1 MDERLLKAYN
11 IELAHLREMGAE
23 FAAEFPKV
31 AARLSMEGLEVAD
44 PYVERLLEG
53 FAFMSARVQVKLD
66 AEFPRF
72 TQSLLDIVYP
82 NYLSPT
88 PSFAVV
94 EMAFNN
100 ANSALAIGPE
110 VPRGTRITA
119 PLQRAD
125 LARCNF
131 TTAHTVRLWPIEI
144 ETASYFVYAP
154 DLPLNQIKT
163 KQPIRGGVRIRLKAL
178 AGSRFSAIQCNELNF
193 YLSSENEQAL
203 VLYEAIMANRQ
214 GVLIMS
220 EGQEVKYLPP
230 SSVQEVGFE
239 ISEALLPAD
248 NREFQGYRNL
258 REYFAFPQRFLF
270 FKLHGLKEVFE
281 QIDSAD
287 CEMVFLSANSFN
299 ALETS
304 VDKTAFSLWSVP
316 VANLFPL
323 KSDRVFVDG
332 SRFEYQVI
340 VDRTH
345 PIDFEVFSIDKVFG
359 IRSDSDVKTEFK
371 PFYAQGTGDFERS
384 THAYFTLRRE
394 PRTLT
399 NRQLTHGARTGYLGT
414 EVFLS
419 LVDEREAPFAHSIQ
433 QLAIDVTATNR
444 DLPLLIPIGNLA
456 KLTIATEAPV
466 LHCKTM
472 AGPSRPRTG
481 FADGDYAWRLIGHL
495 TQNYLSIFETGQGS
509 AVTALQE
516 MLVLYIDAVDQVSKR
531 QIEGIVA
538 LDSKPIV
545 RRLPISG
552 PIVFGRG
559 LAISVTLAESNF
571 AGSGAYLFGAVLE
584 RFFAQ
589 HVSINS
595 FVETTLIS
603 TTRGFIAKWPARTG
617 NKPIG

>member
-53 FAFMSARVQVKLD
+53 FAFMSARVQVKLN

-94 EMAFNN
+94 ELVF
-100 ANSALAIGPE
+100 SAESGSVIPGFS
-110 VPRGTRITA
+110 VDRGSRVTA
-119 PLQRAD
+119 PLLRSD

-131 TTAHTVRLWPIEI
+131 TTAHTLRLWPIVI
-144 ETASYFVYAP
+144 ESASYFIYAP

-163 KQPIRGGVRIRLKAL
+163 IEPVRGGVRLRLK
-178 AGSRFSAIQCNELNF
+178 IQGDFEFKAFDCNELVF
-193 YLSSENEQAL
+193 YLSAPNEQAL
-203 VLYEAIMANRQ
+203 LLYEAIMANKQ
-214 GVLIMS
+214 GALVLCSGKIV
-220 EGQEVKYLPP
+220 QFLPP
-230 SSVQEVGFE
+230 SCIQAMGFE
-239 ISEALLPAD
+239 PDESLLPAD
-248 NREFQGYRNL
+248 SREFQGYRNL
-258 REYFAFPQRFLF
+258 REYFAFSSRFLF
-270 FKLHGLKEVFE
+270 FKLIGLLESFKK
-281 QIDSAD
+281 IDAND
-287 CEMVFLSANSFN
+287 CEIVFLSGDSFE
-299 ALETS
+299 ALETL
-304 VDKTAFSLWSVP
+304 VDKTAFSLSSVP
-316 VANLFPL
+316 IANLFPI

-345 PIDFEVFSIDKVFG
+345 PFDYEIYSIDKVLG
-359 IRSDSDVKTEFK
+359 VRPDSDTNIEFK
-371 PFYAQGTGDFERS
+371 AFYAQGTGNFERS
-384 THAYFTLRRE
+384 THAYFSTRRE

-399 NRQLTHGARTGYLGT
+399 SKQLTHGARTGYLGT
-414 EVFLS
+414 EVFLT
-419 LVDEREAPFAHSIQ
+419 LVDENEAPYPQVIQ
-433 QLAIDVTATNR
+433 QLAVDVFATNR
-444 DLPLLIPIGNLA
+444 DLPLLIPIGSLA
-456 KLTIATEAPV
+456 KLSIETDAPIRF
-466 LHCKTM
+466 CKTL

-481 FADGDYAWRLIGHL
+481 FADGDHAWRLIGHL

-516 MLVLYIDAVDQVSKR
+516 MLALYTDPSDQVAKR
-531 QIEGIVA
+531 QVEAIVG
-538 LDSKPIV
+538 LDSNPVV
-545 RRLPISG
+545 RRLPLSG

-559 LAISVTLAESNF
+559 LAITITLAETNF
-571 AGSGAYLFGAVLE
+571 AGAGAYLFGAVLE

-595 FVETTLIS
+595 FVETTLMS
-603 TTRGFIAKWPARTG
+603 TTRGRIAKWPARTG
-617 NKPIG
+617 RKPIG

>member
-94 EMAFNN
+94 EMVFNPEF
-100 ANSALAIGPE
+100 SALIPGPI
-110 VPRGTRITA
+110 VPRGTRISA

-125 LARCNF
+125 LARCGF
-131 TTAHTVRLWPIEI
+131 TSAHEMRLWPIAI
-144 ETASYFVYAP
+144 EAASYFVFAP
-154 DLPLNQIKT
+154 DLPLKQIKT
-163 KQPIRGGVRIRLKAL
+163 KEPVRGGVRIRLKSL
-178 AGSRFSAIQCNELNF
+178 VGCRFDTLGCDELKF
-193 YLSSENEQAL
+193 YLSGPNEQAL
-203 VLYEAIMANRQ
+203 MLYESIMANRQ
-214 GVLIMS
+214 GILVLAGG
-220 EGQEVKYLPP
+220 EVVKYLPP
-230 SSVQEVGFE
+230 TCVQEVGFA
-239 ISEALLPAD
+239 IDEALLPAD
-248 NREFQGYRNL
+248 SREFQGYRNL
-258 REYFAFPQRFLF
+258 REYFAFSQRFLF
-270 FKLHGLKEVFE
+270 IKLTGLMEALQHV
-281 QIDSAD
+281 DSAD
-287 CEMVFLSANSFN
+287 CEIVFLSGNSFEV
-299 ALETS
+299 LETTI
-304 VDKTAFSLWSVP
+304 DKAAFALWAVP
-316 VANLFPL
+316 VANLFPI
-323 KSDRVFVDG
+323 KSDRVFVDD

-345 PIDFEVFSIDKVFG
+345 PIDYEVFSIDKVQG
-359 IRSDSDVKTEFK
+359 VRSDSDTKTEFK

-384 THAYFTLRRE
+384 THAYYTVRRE

-399 NRQLTHGARTGYLGT
+399 NRQLTNGARTGYLGT
-414 EVFLS
+414 EVFLT
-419 LVDEREAPFAHSIQ
+419 LVDEREAPYSKNIQ
-433 QLAIDVTATNR
+433 QLALDVTATNL
-444 DLPLLIPIGNLA
+444 DLPLLIPIGNFS
-456 KLTIATEAPV
+456 KLQIDTDAPV
-466 LHCKTM
+466 SHCKGI

-509 AVTALQE
+509 AVSALQE
-516 MLVLYIDAVDQVSKR
+516 MLALYVDSADQVAKR
-531 QIEGIVA
+531 QIEGIVG

-545 RRLPISG
+545 RRLPMAG

-559 LAISVTLAESNF
+559 LGITLTLSESNF

-603 TTRGFIAKWPARTG
+603 TTRGLIAKWPARTG

>member
-1 MDERLLKAYN
+1 MDERLLRAYN
-11 IELAHLREMGAE
+11 TELTHLREMGAE

-53 FAFMSARVQVKLD
+53 FAFMSARIQVKLN

-94 EMAFNN
+94 ELVFN
-100 ANSALAIGPE
+100 AESSGIIPGAIID
-110 VPRGTRITA
+110 RGSRITA
-119 PLQRAD
+119 PLLRTD
-125 LARCNF
+125 LARCSF
-131 TTAHTVRLWPIEI
+131 TTAHQLRLWPIVI
-144 ETASYFVYAP
+144 DSAAYFVFAP

-163 KQPIRGGVRIRLKAL
+163 TEPIRGGVRLRLKSRADAL
-178 AGSRFSAIQCNELNF
+178 FSALGCNELTF
-193 YLSSENEQAL
+193 YLSAPNEQAL
-203 VLYEAIMANRQ
+203 LMYEAIMANRQ
-214 GVLIMS
+214 GALILCD
-220 EGQEVKYLPP
+220 GKIVQFLPP
-230 SSVQEVGFE
+230 NCIQAVGFE
-239 ISEALLPAD
+239 PDESLLPAG

-258 REYFAFPQRFLF
+258 REYFSFHSRFLF
-270 FKLHGLKEVFE
+270 FKVVGLLECFE
-281 QIDSAD
+281 KISTND
-287 CEMVFLSANSFN
+287 CEIVLLSGDSFE

-304 VDKTAFSLWSVP
+304 VNKTAFSLSAVP
-316 VANLFPL
+316 IANLFPI

-332 SRFEYQVI
+332 TRFEYQVI

-345 PIDFEVFSIDKVFG
+345 PFDYEIYSVDKVLG
-359 IRSDSDVKTEFK
+359 VRPDSDTNVEFK
-371 PFYAQGTGDFERS
+371 AFYAQGTGNFERS
-384 THAYFTLRRE
+384 THAYFTTRRE

-399 NRQLTHGARTGYLGT
+399 NKQLTHGARTGYLGT
-414 EVFLS
+414 EVFLT
-419 LVDEREAPFAHSIQ
+419 LVDENEAPYPQGIQ
-433 QLAIDVTATNR
+433 QLAVDVFATNR
-444 DLPLLIPIGNLA
+444 DLPLLIPIGSLA
-456 KLTIATEAPV
+456 KLNIETDAPV
-466 LHCKTM
+466 HHCKTL

-516 MLVLYIDAVDQVSKR
+516 MLALYIDPADQVAKR
-531 QIEGIVA
+531 QVEAIVG
-538 LDSKPIV
+538 LDSHPIV

-559 LAISVTLAESNF
+559 LAIKVTLAETNF
-571 AGSGAYLFGAVLE
+571 AGAGAYLFGAVLE

-603 TTRGFIAKWPARTG
+603 TTRGRIAKWPARTG
-617 NKPIG
+617 RRPIG